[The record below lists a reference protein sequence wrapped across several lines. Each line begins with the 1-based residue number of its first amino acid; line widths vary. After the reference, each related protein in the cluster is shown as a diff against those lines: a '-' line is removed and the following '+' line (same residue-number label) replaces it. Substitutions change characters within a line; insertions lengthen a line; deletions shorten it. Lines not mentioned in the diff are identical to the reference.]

1 MNDTTPFK
9 ISPSEKY
16 PNHKLR
22 IPTWFATKNRIVRRR
37 KTPIRILNE
46 TDKFY
51 VFRFIDTP
59 EVYTVLKEQCRLV
72 EIKTT
77 KQISN
82 VE

>member
-1 MNDTTPFK
+1 MNDTTPFR

-22 IPTWFATKNRIVRRR
+22 ISTWFVNKNRIARRR

-46 TDKFY
+46 TEKFY
-51 VFRFIDTP
+51 VFRFTDTS
-59 EVYTVLKEQCRLV
+59 EVYTVLKEKCRIV

-77 KQISN
+77 EEISN